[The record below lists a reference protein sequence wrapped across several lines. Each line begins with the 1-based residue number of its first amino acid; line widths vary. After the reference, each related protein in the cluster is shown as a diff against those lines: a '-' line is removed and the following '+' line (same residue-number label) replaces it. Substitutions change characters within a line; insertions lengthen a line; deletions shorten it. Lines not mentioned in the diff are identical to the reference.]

1 MQWRYGDKK
10 LVFPSTLSVET
21 HYICIHR
28 SAIHKR
34 DTYSTY
40 TSRAAGPLRGDF
52 NAGITWNPIRFQSK
66 VRCIQTL
73 QTGMDIDVTWV
84 QKVTD

>member
-52 NAGITWNPIRFQSK
+52 NAGT
-66 VRCIQTL
+66 T
-73 QTGMDIDVTWV
+73 
-84 QKVTD
+84 